1 MCAGPEPLPMIRTGI
16 EAEKNAPRQLAQRI
30 LGELEV
36 RDLIKHAKPGR
47 DWLMLQVAY
56 F

>member
-1 MCAGPEPLPMIRTGI
+1 
-16 EAEKNAPRQLAQRI
+16 

-47 DWLMLQVAY
+47 DRLRLQMAY
-56 F
+56 FGGLRELVSLT